1 MIDIRYK
8 NGKIYKLVDNTNGNI
23 YYGSTIQTLDER
35 LRGHNKD
42 FRYFILNRENTY
54 WCQSNKILMNNDYK
68 IELIEDYACSNK
80 KELNRREDYYIQ
92 NFNCINNRS
101 AYNTPEQRKEK
112 RKIYAQKRYQLK
124 KSQNHSN

>member
-8 NGKIYKLVDNTNGNI
+8 KGKIYKLIDNTNENI
-23 YYGSTIQTLDER
+23 YYGSTIQTLKER

-42 FRYFILNRENTY
+42 LKYFILKREKSF

-68 IELIEDYACSNK
+68 IELIEDYPCNNK
-80 KELNRREDYYIQ
+80 KELNRREDYFIQ
-92 NFNCINNRS
+92 NFNCINTRS

-112 RKIYAQKRYQLK
+112 KRLYYIIK
-124 KSQNHSN
+124 KKKDTLTDS